1 MRRPKQV
8 RRHQKVIVY
17 WYFPPNSGT
26 GIGRDLVKRL
36 LKYGAEVVAISRT
49 KKHLDSL
56 EEEVKTTKL
65 KTINAD
71 LSDWNMARR
80 AAQEAGPIDC
90 LVNNAA
96 VAILEPFF
104 DIKPESIDD
113 SFNINVKSIIN
124 VSQVIAK
131 GMVDRKNGGS
141 IAALADHTVYCGTK
155 GAVDMVTR
163 VMALELGPHKIRVN
177 TVNPTVVMTAM
188 GQLGWSTP
196 EKADPMLT
204 KIPLGRFAEVH
215 EVVDAIIF
223 LLSDKSSMISGI
235 SLPVDGGFLAC

>member
-1 MRRPKQV
+1 MASLVLTDSSQLTSDSQDLDDIKRLLC
-8 RRHQKVIVY
+8 IGI
-17 WYFPPNSGT
+17 FPPNSGT

-56 EEEVKTTKL
+56 EAEVKTTKL

-80 AAQEAGPIDC
+80 AAEEAGPIDC

-96 VAILEPFF
+96 TAILEPFF

-131 GMVDRKNGGS
+131 GMVDRKNGGTIVNVS
-141 IAALADHTVYCGTK
+141 SQAA
-155 GAVDMVTR
+155 
-163 VMALELGPHKIRVN
+163 
-177 TVNPTVVMTAM
+177 
-188 GQLGWSTP
+188 
-196 EKADPMLT
+196 KA
-204 KIPLGRFAEVH
+204 RH
-215 EVVDAIIF
+215 N
-223 LLSDKSSMISGI
+223 
-235 SLPVDGGFLAC
+235 